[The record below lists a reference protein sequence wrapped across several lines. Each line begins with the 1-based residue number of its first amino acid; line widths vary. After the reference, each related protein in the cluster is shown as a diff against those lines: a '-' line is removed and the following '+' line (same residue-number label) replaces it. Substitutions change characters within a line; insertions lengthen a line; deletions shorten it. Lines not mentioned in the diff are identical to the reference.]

1 VWRQYCIERLMIRV
15 YWLLKALYYF
25 KIVISLGLVKLAN
38 NCLLQIS
45 FDCGIEFP
53 EKWSGICLTGL
64 TDCSDPVVVFV
75 SHIPFISKKCMTVRV
90 LQMY

>member
-1 VWRQYCIERLMIRV
+1 MWRQYCIERLMIGM

-53 EKWSGICLTGL
+53 EKWSGIYYYLL
-64 TDCSDPVVVFV
+64 LLLA
-75 SHIPFISKKCMTVRV
+75 TVTYNQVQSYRIN
-90 LQMY
+90 LL